1 MSDETKPEEVP
12 AAEVGEKR
20 KAEDAEAGDAAP
32 DAKKEKKE
40 WTPVKLGPKS
50 FAAPEEMIKYF
61 SWILNNMTVNQ
72 DMNDYELM
80 VVEAC
85 LRDAH
90 PEAGKKIGCGV
101 KTFQIRNHPEHDTRC
116 YMVLRTD
123 GSCEDFSY
131 RKCVEA
137 LFPGFTPAVKSGA
150 GGRGGRGGG
159 RGRGAAAGA
168 GAGADAVAARRA
180 RDVFRDASNATRT
193 TRTPQRCIHRDLSC
207 RIGAPETVTN
217 RGDPVEF

>member
-1 MSDETKPEEVP
+1 MALRHSSERTRRQSTRTMSDETKPEEVP

-72 DMNDYELM
+72 DMNDYEFM
-80 VVEAC
+80 VVDAC
-85 LRDAH
+85 LRRAH
-90 PEAGKKIGCGV
+90 PEADKKIGCGV

-159 RGRGAAAGA
+159 RGRGAARG
-168 GAGADAVAARRA
+168 GRGGGRGRGRGRGRR
-180 RDVFRDASNATRT
+180 
-193 TRTPQRCIHRDLSC
+193 
-207 RIGAPETVTN
+207 
-217 RGDPVEF
+217 

>member
-1 MSDETKPEEVP
+1 MALRHSSERTRRQSTRTMSDETKPEEVP

-90 PEAGKKIGCGV
+90 PEADKKIGCGV

-150 GGRGGRGGG
+150 GGRGGM
-159 RGRGAAAGA
+159 
-168 GAGADAVAARRA
+168 
-180 RDVFRDASNATRT
+180 
-193 TRTPQRCIHRDLSC
+193 
-207 RIGAPETVTN
+207 APY
-217 RGDPVEF
+217 PPLY

>member
-72 DMNDYELM
+72 DMNDYEFM
-80 VVEAC
+80 VVDAC
-85 LRDAH
+85 LRRAH
-90 PEAGKKIGCGV
+90 PEADKKIGCGV
-101 KTFQIRNHPEHDTRC
+101 KTLQIRNHPEHDTRC
-116 YMVLRTD
+116 YMVLR
-123 GSCEDFSY
+123 
-131 RKCVEA
+131 
-137 LFPGFTPAVKSGA
+137 
-150 GGRGGRGGG
+150 
-159 RGRGAAAGA
+159 
-168 GAGADAVAARRA
+168 
-180 RDVFRDASNATRT
+180 
-193 TRTPQRCIHRDLSC
+193 
-207 RIGAPETVTN
+207 
-217 RGDPVEF
+217 